1 MARQWFWAP
10 TRTTLSGPSECR
22 MKPEGTELLPDPG
35 SSPPKEG
42 AEAFRMF
49 LHGLMSENARLWSER
64 ESWSA
69 GQANHGWGNPPFN
82 HPPPWMY
89 GMMSEGQH
97 REKNVME
104 SMLESLRSSW
114 VSPGRDGGK
123 GLLGPLSN
131 GRDCGGHGA
140 GHVSAG
146 DQGLSWAV
154 WGAESH
160 LQSCL
165 LHIW

>member
-1 MARQWFWAP
+1 
-10 TRTTLSGPSECR
+10 